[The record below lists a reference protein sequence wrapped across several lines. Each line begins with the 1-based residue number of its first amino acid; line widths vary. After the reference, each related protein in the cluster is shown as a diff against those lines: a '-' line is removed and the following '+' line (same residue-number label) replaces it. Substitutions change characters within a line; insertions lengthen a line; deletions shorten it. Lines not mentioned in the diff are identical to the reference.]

1 MKTIYLEC
9 NMGAAGDMLMS
20 ALYEICDQKEWF
32 LHKMNTVFAPY
43 HIALSPESAVS
54 CGISGIHMKV
64 TVNGTEEVSLDVKAE
79 HAHHTHAESPDA
91 SGARE
96 VSDPAKD
103 GHSHTHTTYAAV
115 CEEITS
121 LDLPAEVKEDAL
133 AIYRLLGEAEAKVHD
148 TTLEQIHFH
157 EVGTLD
163 ALADVVG
170 CALLIRTIA
179 PEQILASPLHVGN
192 GFVKCAHGVLPVPA
206 PATAELLR
214 GIPFYTGSVTGE
226 LLTPTGA
233 AILHYYVLRYLP
245 MPTMTASEIGYGIG
259 SKDFGI
265 ANCVR
270 AFLADTASYL
280 AAEEEP
286 YSCDDTIL
294 SISCNIDDMT
304 GEALGLATEI
314 FMAAGALD
322 VFTIPIQMKKNRP
335 GILLTCLCEME
346 EREKFTGLFF
356 LHTSTRGVR
365 YQVFERA
372 KLESTF
378 ETRKTSYGNIRIKK
392 SSGYGIQK
400 EKAEFEDLKS
410 VVLKNHCAL
419 SLNEVEKSLH

>member
-54 CGISGIHMKV
+54 CGISGTHMKV
-64 TVNGTEEVSLDVKAE
+64 TVNGTEEVSLDVNAE
-79 HAHHTHAESPDA
+79 HAHHTHAECPDA

-96 VSDPAKD
+96 VSDPAED

-192 GFVKCAHGVLPVPA
+192 GFVKCAHGVLPVPDRRA
-206 PATAELLR
+206 SARHSVLHRLRDRRTFNPDGRCHPALLC
-214 GIPFYTGSVTGE
+214 
-226 LLTPTGA
+226 A
-233 AILHYYVLRYLP
+233 
-245 MPTMTASEIGYGIG
+245 
-259 SKDFGI
+259 
-265 ANCVR
+265 
-270 AFLADTASYL
+270 
-280 AAEEEP
+280 
-286 YSCDDTIL
+286 
-294 SISCNIDDMT
+294 
-304 GEALGLATEI
+304 
-314 FMAAGALD
+314 
-322 VFTIPIQMKKNRP
+322 
-335 GILLTCLCEME
+335 
-346 EREKFTGLFF
+346 
-356 LHTSTRGVR
+356 
-365 YQVFERA
+365 
-372 KLESTF
+372 
-378 ETRKTSYGNIRIKK
+378 
-392 SSGYGIQK
+392 
-400 EKAEFEDLKS
+400 
-410 VVLKNHCAL
+410 AL
-419 SLNEVEKSLH
+419 SPDANHDRIGDRLRHRVEGFRHCKLCPRFPRRHRLLSCCRGRTVLL